1 MKSSIRNVIVAA
13 TLCLSASGLLTG
25 CGGQSTDTATS
36 TQPTATT
43 TTEDVTA
50 LGGQANADQL
60 DALYQAAV
68 ANGETTVYV
77 VGPSEPS
84 RAAYYATFSARY
96 PKIKVVGTQ
105 ASGPTFDSKIR
116 NEVASGQYQTD
127 LVQGGDTS
135 VAPQLADGLYQAY
148 TPFTTTN
155 LDAIWSEP
163 TGTLWA
169 ASGSVSGIVYNTNL
183 VQAADAPKGWADL
196 LNPAFKD
203 KMTMDDPTKFGP
215 TFGTFNK
222 MIQDGRLGDDFV
234 SKLYAQNITLNSQSQ
249 AADATVMTGQ
259 FAIEPIYPLDF
270 FMTDKANGGPI
281 EWVLPN
287 DGAQISPHYLGLMAH
302 APHPNAAKL
311 LMNWSFTPEAQQG
324 IASIGL
330 YPLVAGEPGPNGLP
344 SIDTIDLLKPIP
356 LADIASVS
364 ATNLAKVKAA
374 WQ

>member
-1 MKSSIRNVIVAA
+1 
-13 TLCLSASGLLTG
+13 
-25 CGGQSTDTATS
+25 
-36 TQPTATT
+36 
-43 TTEDVTA
+43 
-50 LGGQANADQL
+50 L

-68 ANGETTVYV
+68 ADGETTVYV

-135 VAPQLADGLYQAY
+135 VAPQLADGLYQPY
-148 TPFTTTN
+148 TPFTATN

-169 ASGSVSGIVYNTNL
+169 ASGSVSGISYNTNL
-183 VQAADAPKGWADL
+183 VQGADVPKSWTDL

-222 MIQDGRLGDDFV
+222 MIQDGRLGMDFI
-234 SKLYAQNITLNSQSQ
+234 SKMYAQNITINAQGQ

-270 FMTDKANGGPI
+270 FLTDKANGGPI
-281 EWVLPN
+281 DWVLPD
-287 DGAQISPHYLGLMAH
+287 DGAQVSPHYLGLMAH

-311 LMNWSFTPEAQQG
+311 LMNWSFTPEGQQG
-324 IASIGL
+324 IAGIGL

-344 SIDTIDLLKPIP
+344 SIDKINLLNPIP

-364 ATNLAKVKAA
+364 ATNLDKVKAA

>member
-1 MKSSIRNVIVAA
+1 
-13 TLCLSASGLLTG
+13 
-25 CGGQSTDTATS
+25 
-36 TQPTATT
+36 
-43 TTEDVTA
+43 VTA

-374 WQ
+374 WK